1 VIKTTALRKEL
12 LDRIPAGSD
21 EKNAITVM
29 LDTIIETIFMN
40 QAAAKAQWVLARGE
54 IFSLIVSAVS
64 ARLVETGISG
74 PMFKS
79 IKTVLEKA
87 AMDISSGKPWSMQ
100 SLVEEINQI
109 TV

>member
-1 VIKTTALRKEL
+1 
-12 LDRIPAGSD
+12 
-21 EKNAITVM
+21 
-29 LDTIIETIFMN
+29 
-40 QAAAKAQWVLARGE
+40 
-54 IFSLIVSAVS
+54 
-64 ARLVETGISG
+64 
-74 PMFKS
+74 MFKS